1 MRLGVVSIIMSR
13 YADQNVEDWSLREP
27 AGVSHCA
34 FISSRAESAEPRDPG
49 PGSLPLQRCG
59 RDASAAGS
67 ERLQERYQVLG
78 LLFGEANCEALVVE
92 IHDIRQ
98 CGGGAVLEVR
108 RPRRQSAQ
116 NRSLHLSNIRAL
128 SADERFAQIGHGK
141 RIPRAERAG
150 GGTGHGEDRQP
161 GNVECRRSRGRDPDI
176 DRELLRMVPD
186 VGRIMAGATGPDDR
200 VSAERIARKQVEPVY
215 AANRDR
221 LAVEQYFA
229 ARDRRAFLIEE
240 AEPRQVLPWNV
251 KRENLRR
258 ESR

>member
-141 RIPRAERAG
+141 RIPRAERAAAVQVTVKTGNPETSSAG
-150 GGTGHGEDRQP
+150 G
-161 GNVECRRSRGRDPDI
+161 
-176 DRELLRMVPD
+176 
-186 VGRIMAGATGPDDR
+186 
-200 VSAERIARKQVEPVY
+200 
-215 AANRDR
+215 AA
-221 LAVEQYFA
+221 A
-229 ARDRRAFLIEE
+229 AIPISIGSFFEWF
-240 AEPRQVLPWNV
+240 PT
-251 KRENLRR
+251 
-258 ESR
+258 